1 MYTGEFFGFLKLFFI
16 FLLSQ
21 VVFHFSAVSSCFS
34 FFCCLKLFFIFLLSQ
49 VVFHFSRVFSVSTS
63 SSSVAVSVGVE
74 HLACENKHAM
84 MINKTTTGQSY
95 SNNHFSVLLRCEYK
109 L

>member
-1 MYTGEFFGFLKLFFI
+1 MYTFFGFLE
-16 FLLSQ
+16 
-21 VVFHFSAVSSCFS
+21 
-34 FFCCLKLFFIFLLSQ
+34 LFFIFLLSQ

-63 SSSVAVSVGVE
+63 GSSVAVSVGVE
-74 HLACENKHAM
+74 RTSCENKHAM